1 MQGAILNVNGIIAD
15 LDRLQF
21 AAWQKVAMYEYG
33 MGLPGKLAKDFAGLS
48 REEALDRVLAR
59 FANAGAA
66 DSDRQELLD
75 EQDRFYGQ
83 VLADLNEEDLV
94 PGIKKL
100 IIALYDH
107 YVKLAINDSAGHAAE
122 ITKQLKLDEFVDV
135 TGAREHAA
143 QPYQDLVSQ
152 LDVPATGCVALVTNA
167 EDLQAAAEARL
178 VTIGVGD
185 ADQLQGADYQVSQ
198 VGDLRYQMLEKVWED
213 THEDK

>member
-1 MQGAILNVNGIIAD
+1 MQGAILNVNGIITD

-33 MGLPGKLAKDFAGLS
+33 MGLPGKLAKDFKGLS
-48 REEALDRVLAR
+48 REEALNKVLAR
-59 FANAGAA
+59 FKASDA
-66 DSDRQELLD
+66 DTERQELLA
-75 EQDRFYGQ
+75 EQDKFYGQ
-83 VLADLNEEDLV
+83 VLADLGEDDLV

-107 YVKLAINDSAGHAAE
+107 YVKLAINDPAGHADE

-135 TGAREHAA
+135 AGNGT
-143 QPYQDLVSQ
+143 YQDLVKQ
-152 LDVPATGCVALVTNA
+152 LDVPATGCVVLVTNQ
-167 EDLQAAAEARL
+167 EDLQAANDTRL
-178 VTIGVGD
+178 VTISVGA

-213 THEDK
+213 THENK

>member
-1 MQGAILNVNGIIAD
+1 MQGAILNVNGIITD

-33 MGLPGKLAKDFAGLS
+33 MGLPGKLAKNFKGLS
-48 REEALDRVLAR
+48 REEALDKVLAR
-59 FANAGAA
+59 FNASDAGT
-66 DSDRQELLD
+66 DRQELLN
-75 EQDRFYGQ
+75 EQDKFYGQ
-83 VLADLNEEDLV
+83 VLADLSEDDLV

-107 YVKLAINDSAGHAAE
+107 YVKLAINDPAGHAAE

-135 TGAREHAA
+135 AETGT
-143 QPYQDLVSQ
+143 YQELVKQ
-152 LDVPATGCVALVTNA
+152 LDVLAAGCVALVTNQT
-167 EDLQAAAEARL
+167 DLQAANDARM

-213 THEDK
+213 THESK

>member
-1 MQGAILNVNGIIAD
+1 MQGAILNVNGIITD

-33 MGLPGKLAKDFAGLS
+33 VGLPGKLAKDFKGLS
-48 REEALDRVLAR
+48 REEALNKVLAR
-59 FANAGAA
+59 FKASDA
-66 DSDRQELLD
+66 DTERQELLT
-75 EQDRFYGQ
+75 EQDKFYGQ
-83 VLADLNEEDLV
+83 VLADLGEDDLV

-107 YVKLAINDSAGHAAE
+107 YVKLAINDPAGHADE

-135 TGAREHAA
+135 AGTGT
-143 QPYQDLVSQ
+143 YQDLVKQ
-152 LDVPATGCVALVTNA
+152 LDVPATGCVALVTNQ
-167 EDLQAAAEARL
+167 EDLQAANDTRL
-178 VTIGVGD
+178 VTISVGA

-213 THEDK
+213 NHENK

>member
-1 MQGAILNVNGIIAD
+1 MQGAILNVNGIITD

-33 MGLPGKLAKDFAGLS
+33 MGLPGKLAKDFKGLS
-48 REEALDRVLAR
+48 REEALNKVLAR
-59 FANAGAA
+59 FKASDA
-66 DSDRQELLD
+66 DTERQELLA
-75 EQDRFYGQ
+75 EQDKFYGQ
-83 VLADLNEEDLV
+83 VLADLGEDDLV

-107 YVKLAINDSAGHAAE
+107 YVKLAINDLAGHADE

-135 TGAREHAA
+135 AGTGT
-143 QPYQDLVSQ
+143 YQDLVKQ
-152 LDVPATGCVALVTNA
+152 LDVPATGCVALVTNQ
-167 EDLQAAAEARL
+167 EDLQAAINARL

-185 ADQLQGADYQVSQ
+185 ADQLQDADYQVSQ

-213 THEDK
+213 NHENK

>member
-1 MQGAILNVNGIIAD
+1 MQGAILNVNGIITD

-21 AAWQKVAMYEYG
+21 AAWQKLVMYEYG
-33 MGLPGKLAKDFAGLS
+33 MGLPGKLAKDFKGLS
-48 REEALDRVLAR
+48 RDEALDKVLAR
-59 FANAGAA
+59 FNASAEG
-66 DSDRQELLD
+66 DERQELLD
-75 EQDRFYGQ
+75 EQDKFYGQ
-83 VLADLNEEDLV
+83 VLADLSEDDLV

-107 YVKLAINDSAGHAAE
+107 YVKLAINDPAGHADE

-135 TGAREHAA
+135 VGSKNTA
-143 QPYQDLVSQ
+143 QPYQDLVKQ
-152 LDVPATGCVALVTNA
+152 LDVPSTGCIALVTNQ
-167 EDLQAAAEARL
+167 EDLQAANKARL

-213 THEDK
+213 TNESK

>member
-1 MQGAILNVNGIIAD
+1 MQGAILNVNGIITD
-15 LDRLQF
+15 LDHLQF

-33 MGLPGKLAKDFAGLS
+33 MGLPGKLAKDFKGLS
-48 REEALDRVLAR
+48 REEALDKVLAR
-59 FANAGAA
+59 FNASNA
-66 DSDRQELLD
+66 DADRQELLA
-75 EQDRFYGQ
+75 EQDKFYGQ
-83 VLADLNEEDLV
+83 VLADLSEDDLV

-107 YVKLAINDSAGHAAE
+107 YVKLAINDPAGHADE

-135 TGAREHAA
+135 AGTGA
-143 QPYQDLVSQ
+143 YQDLVKQ
-152 LDVPATGCVALVTNA
+152 LDVPATGCVALVTNQA
-167 EDLQAAAEARL
+167 DLQAANDARM

-213 THEDK
+213 THDNK

>member
-1 MQGAILNVNGIIAD
+1 MQGAILNVNGIITD

-33 MGLPGKLAKDFAGLS
+33 MGLPGKLAKDFKGLS
-48 REEALDRVLAR
+48 REEALNKVLAR
-59 FANAGAA
+59 FKVSDA
-66 DSDRQELLD
+66 DTERQELLA
-75 EQDRFYGQ
+75 EQDKFYGQ
-83 VLADLNEEDLV
+83 VLADLGEDDLV

-107 YVKLAINDSAGHAAE
+107 YVKLAINDPAGHADE

-135 TGAREHAA
+135 AGTGT
-143 QPYQDLVSQ
+143 YQDLVKQ
-152 LDVPATGCVALVTNA
+152 LDVPATGCVALVTNQ
-167 EDLQAAAEARL
+167 EDLQAANDTWL
-178 VTIGVGD
+178 VTISVGA

-213 THEDK
+213 NHENK

>member
-1 MQGAILNVNGIIAD
+1 MQGAILNVNGIITD

-33 MGLPGKLAKDFAGLS
+33 MGLPGKLAKDFKGLS
-48 REEALDRVLAR
+48 REEALDKVLVR
-59 FANAGAA
+59 FNTSDA
-66 DSDRQELLD
+66 DTDRQELMA
-75 EQDRFYGQ
+75 EQDKFYGQ
-83 VLADLNEEDLV
+83 GLADLSEDDLV

-107 YVKLAINDSAGHAAE
+107 YVKLAINDPAGHADE

-135 TGAREHAA
+135 AGTGT
-143 QPYQDLVSQ
+143 YQDLVKQ
-152 LDVPATGCVALVTNA
+152 LDVPATGCVALVTNQ
-167 EDLQAAAEARL
+167 EDLQAANDTRL
-178 VTIGVGD
+178 VTISVGA

-213 THEDK
+213 NHENK

>member
-1 MQGAILNVNGIIAD
+1 MQGAILNVNGIITD

-33 MGLPGKLAKDFAGLS
+33 MGLPGKLAKDFKGLS
-48 REEALDRVLAR
+48 REEALDRVLVR
-59 FANAGAA
+59 FNASDA
-66 DSDRQELLD
+66 DTDRQEMLA
-75 EQDRFYGQ
+75 EQDKFYGQ
-83 VLADLNEEDLV
+83 VLADLSEDDLV

-107 YVKLAINDSAGHAAE
+107 YVKLAINDPAGHADE
-122 ITKQLKLDEFVDV
+122 IIKQLKLDEFVDV
-135 TGAREHAA
+135 AGTGA
-143 QPYQDLVSQ
+143 YQDLVKQ
-152 LDVPATGCVALVTNA
+152 LDVSATGCVALVTNH
-167 EDLQAAAEARL
+167 EDLQAANDARM

>member
-1 MQGAILNVNGIIAD
+1 MQGAILNVNGIITD

-33 MGLPGKLAKDFAGLS
+33 MGLPGKLAKDFKGLS
-48 REEALDRVLAR
+48 REEALDKVLAR
-59 FANAGAA
+59 FNASNA
-66 DSDRQELLD
+66 DTDRQELLD
-75 EQDRFYGQ
+75 EQDKFYGQ
-83 VLADLNEEDLV
+83 VLADLSEDDLV

-107 YVKLAINDSAGHAAE
+107 YVKLAINDPAGHADE

-135 TGAREHAA
+135 TETGT
-143 QPYQDLVSQ
+143 YQELVKQ
-152 LDVPATGCVALVTNA
+152 LDVPATGCVALVTN
-167 EDLQAAAEARL
+167 EKDLQAAAQARL

-213 THEDK
+213 THENK

>member
-1 MQGAILNVNGIIAD
+1 MQGAILNVNGIITD

-33 MGLPGKLAKDFAGLS
+33 MGLPGKLAKDFKGLS
-48 REEALDRVLAR
+48 REEALDKVLAR
-59 FANAGAA
+59 FNASNA
-66 DSDRQELLD
+66 DTDRQELLD
-75 EQDRFYGQ
+75 EQDKFYGQ
-83 VLADLNEEDLV
+83 VLADLSEDDLV

-107 YVKLAINDSAGHAAE
+107 YVKLAINDPAGHADE

-135 TGAREHAA
+135 TETGT
-143 QPYQDLVSQ
+143 YQELVKQ
-152 LDVPATGCVALVTNA
+152 LDVLAAGCVALVTN
-167 EDLQAAAEARL
+167 EKDLQAAAQARL

-213 THEDK
+213 THENK

>member
-48 REEALDRVLAR
+48 REEALERVLAR

-83 VLADLNEEDLV
+83 VLV
-94 PGIKKL
+94 
-100 IIALYDH
+100 
-107 YVKLAINDSAGHAAE
+107 VVAGDGHPE
-122 ITKQLKLDEFVDV
+122 PFEHTVD
-135 TGAREHAA
+135 
-143 QPYQDLVSQ
+143 
-152 LDVPATGCVALVTNA
+152 
-167 EDLQAAAEARL
+167 
-178 VTIGVGD
+178 
-185 ADQLQGADYQVSQ
+185 
-198 VGDLRYQMLEKVWED
+198 
-213 THEDK
+213 

>member
-1 MQGAILNVNGIIAD
+1 MQGAILNVNGIITD

-33 MGLPGKLAKDFAGLS
+33 MGLPGKLAKDFKGLS
-48 REEALDRVLAR
+48 REETLNKVLAR
-59 FANAGAA
+59 FNAGDA
-66 DSDRQELLD
+66 DTDRQELLA
-75 EQDRFYGQ
+75 EQDKFYGQ
-83 VLADLNEEDLV
+83 VLADLSEDDLV

-107 YVKLAINDSAGHAAE
+107 YVKLAINDPAGHADE

-135 TGAREHAA
+135 AETGT
-143 QPYQDLVSQ
+143 YQDLVKQ
-152 LDVPATGCVALVTNA
+152 LDVPANGCVALVTN
-167 EDLQAAAEARL
+167 EKDLQAAAQARL

-213 THEDK
+213 THENK

>member
-1 MQGAILNVNGIIAD
+1 MQGAILNVNKIITD

-48 REEALDRVLAR
+48 REAALDRVLAR
-59 FANAGAA
+59 FNDAG
-66 DSDRQELLD
+66 DEDRQELLA
-75 EQDRFYGQ
+75 EQDRFYTQ
-83 VLADLNEEDLV
+83 VLADLSADDLV

-107 YVKLAINDSAGHAAE
+107 YVKLAINDPAGHADE

-135 TGAREHAA
+135 TGASAEAT

-152 LDVPATGCVALVTNA
+152 LDVPATGCVALVTTA
-167 EDLQAAAEARL
+167 ADLQEAAQARL

-185 ADQLQGADYQVSQ
+185 ADHLRGADYQVSQ
-198 VGDLRYQMLEKVWED
+198 VGDLRYQMLE
-213 THEDK
+213 

>member
-1 MQGAILNVNGIIAD
+1 MQGAILNVNGIITD

-33 MGLPGKLAKDFAGLS
+33 MGLPGKLAKDFKGLS
-48 REEALDRVLAR
+48 REEALDKVLAR
-59 FANAGAA
+59 FNASDA
-66 DSDRQELLD
+66 DTDRQELLA
-75 EQDRFYGQ
+75 EQDKFYGQ
-83 VLADLNEEDLV
+83 VLADLSEDDLV

-107 YVKLAINDSAGHAAE
+107 YVKLAINDPAGHADE
-122 ITKQLKLDEFVDV
+122 ITKQLKLGEFVDV
-135 TGAREHAA
+135 AGTGV
-143 QPYQDLVSQ
+143 YQDLVKQ
-152 LDVPATGCVALVTNA
+152 LDVPATGCVALVTNQT
-167 EDLQAAAEARL
+167 DLQATNDARM

-213 THEDK
+213 THDNK

>member
-21 AAWQKVAMYEYG
+21 AAWQKLAMYEYG
-33 MGLPGKLAKDFAGLS
+33 MGLPGKLAKDFKGLS
-48 REEALDRVLAR
+48 REEALDKVLAR
-59 FANAGAA
+59 FNSSAAG
-66 DSDRQELLD
+66 DERQELLD
-75 EQDRFYGQ
+75 EQDKFYGQ
-83 VLADLNEEDLV
+83 VLADLSEDDLV

-107 YVKLAINDSAGHAAE
+107 YVKLAINDLAGHADE

-135 TGAREHAA
+135 VGSNDAA
-143 QPYQDLVSQ
+143 QSYQNLVEQ
-152 LDVPATGCVALVTNA
+152 LVVPATGCIALVTNQ
-167 EDLQAAAEARL
+167 EDLQTANKARL

-185 ADQLQGADYQVSQ
+185 ADQLQDADYQVSQ

-213 THEDK
+213 LHENK

>member
-1 MQGAILNVNGIIAD
+1 MQGAILNVNGIITD

-33 MGLPGKLAKDFAGLS
+33 MGLPGKLAKDFKGLS
-48 REEALDRVLAR
+48 REKALDKVLAR
-59 FANAGAA
+59 FNASAEG
-66 DSDRQELLD
+66 DERQELLD
-75 EQDRFYGQ
+75 EQDKFYGQ
-83 VLADLNEEDLV
+83 VLADLSEDDLV

-107 YVKLAINDSAGHAAE
+107 YVKLAVNDPAGHADE

-135 TGAREHAA
+135 VGSKDAA
-143 QPYQDLVSQ
+143 QPYQDLAEQ
-152 LDVPATGCVALVTNA
+152 LDVPATGCIALVTNQT
-167 EDLQAAAEARL
+167 DLQAACAARM

-185 ADQLQGADYQVSQ
+185 AGQLKGADYQVSQ

-213 THEDK
+213 LHESK